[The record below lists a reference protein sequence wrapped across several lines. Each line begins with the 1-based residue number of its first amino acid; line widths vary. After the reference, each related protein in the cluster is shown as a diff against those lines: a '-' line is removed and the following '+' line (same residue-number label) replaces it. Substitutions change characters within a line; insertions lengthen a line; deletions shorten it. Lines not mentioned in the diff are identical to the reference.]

1 MRKSKPFRSLLAS
14 CVAFVLTVALVP
26 CEVRAAGVA
35 ILKEQ
40 TFHRDSTAKPVAY
53 RQIIYSSGPYLRII
67 SGNRNIDVLKSK
79 LVNYIE
85 VPDQMPATIMEEKDL
100 ADLRESL
107 AEMRKF
113 SKRYPLSAPYLESRI
128 AVLSGHIAC
137 FDAGELRF
145 EGDWV
150 TRVELAKVLEI
161 RKNEAEMQ
169 RQHEI
174 EQLVFDEA
182 QKVKG
187 LVLVHGNWVTEEQ
200 ARKRPP
206 TEHTELSN
214 ALWPLLSYDI
224 EGARIA
230 LEHLAILASRQNG
243 AMKVRTERLHK
254 VIKNLFLAE
263 LQLSKQIVASNAAA
277 VKATEHERRATQWLK
292 PNAFGT
298 IQKDAA
304 RDSQN
309 RAAALRNQAD
319 QQLAACRAELLNQLH
334 EADIV
339 TEDFLNIR
347 EHRVALMLGETVRI
361 ISSRNI
367 TAGEF
372 RSSFPDESLAAIRNS
387 ITPP

>member
-1 MRKSKPFRSLLAS
+1 M
-14 CVAFVLTVALVP
+14 AFVLTVALVP

-53 RQIIYSSGPYLRII
+53 RQIIYSSGPYLRIV

-85 VPDQMPATIMEEKDL
+85 VPDQMPPTIMEENDL

-128 AVLSGHIAC
+128 AVLSGHIAR

-145 EGDWV
+145 EGDWMS
-150 TRVELAKVLEI
+150 RVELAKVLES
-161 RKNEAEMQ
+161 RKTEAEMQ

-182 QKVKG
+182 QKEKG

-200 ARKRPP
+200 ARKRLP

-224 EGARIA
+224 EGARIT
-230 LEHLAILASRQNG
+230 LERLAILASRQNG

-339 TEDFLNIR
+339 TEDFHNLR

-372 RSSFPDESLAAIRNS
+372 RFSFPDESLAAIRNS